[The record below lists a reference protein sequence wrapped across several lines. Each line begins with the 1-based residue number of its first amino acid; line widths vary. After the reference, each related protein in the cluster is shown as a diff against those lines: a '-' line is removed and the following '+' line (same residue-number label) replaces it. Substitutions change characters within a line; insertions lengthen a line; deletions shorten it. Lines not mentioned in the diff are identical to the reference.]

1 MKSKKRLD
9 KLANH
14 ATVFESVQLFKI
26 KQKCTKICKGIK
38 IISNKSKGIQRYKE
52 KSLEIIANVCKSQ
65 KKCAK
70 GLTFCQIITTYTKVG
85 TSISKYLKKIS
96 KSMQKICKSMQH
108 Y

>member
-38 IISNKSKGIQRYKE
+38 NISNKSKGIQRYKE
-52 KSLEIIANVCKSQ
+52 KSLEIIAMYAKVRKSVQ
-65 KKCAK
+65 K
-70 GLTFCQIITTYTKVG
+70 G
-85 TSISKYLKKIS
+85 
-96 KSMQKICKSMQH
+96 
-108 Y
+108 